1 MNYYVLQHSASSL
14 KPRLKFWKYNPTTKT
29 VYFTATT
36 KDGDRQYPI
45 GISKLQD
52 MSPGSI
58 RQALG
63 NSLAKFG
70 VVHDDQLVKAVNEV
84 LSMSHSEDYLEHH
97 GVLGQRW
104 GVRRYQN
111 KDGSLTSAGKK
122 HVNQRSRTAGKAD
135 ESGYSR
141 GEAAGGGVAN
151 DKTVS
156 GYRISGKDEDGVYV
170 EIKTADGKR
179 HSIRVPWG
187 AISDDNF
194 VTAFKEEMN
203 ENGIDISDSA
213 IKDLYESI
221 KGAQS
226 NSNFSPQD
234 FTSSTKPTNPRAGK
248 HVIKHSEDVDIIDVN
263 DEVLEHS
270 RSDAMP
276 NRFFFSHLS
285 NPSVTNGKIE
295 FNIAFNYGVHK
306 HKGGGQVVYTPNV
319 YFIYDTENRP
329 TREQLAKEI
338 KPAIFK
344 MALSYATAVSKEEV
358 DKAIDAAYAWVRKAP
373 SSNTP
378 ISPYRPYAK
387 IKEKMYNSSVS
398 HALFTEV
405 YDMDDYL
412 EHHGILGMKWGVRR
426 YQNKD
431 GSLTAAGAKRYGV
444 NGDRKGTQNRL
455 NDLDK
460 AIARNKRHA
469 DDLAEDEKRLTKK
482 IDKYANSNS
491 SNADAK
497 KDEHERKLDEVR
509 AKKAEYEKN
518 METGKKEIESL
529 LKEAVDNGYTV
540 QRIETMRSTVEGG
553 DIVASM
559 LATGVGIAI
568 PALLGIPFGVISVP
582 AAAEKGTKYKVK
594 ETKEGEE
601 AKIVDKKS
609 RYLTTGVPRSISQA
623 TNDGLKERE
632 ERLSRQDKKMDKLYN
647 QVSRTVERNLPQTM
661 STQLKVN
668 EAQRVT
674 GAYPTIAMVP
684 AGTLPESTR
693 ITGKEEEELWKEL
706 AKYYSQQGNRK

>member
-70 VVHDDQLVKAVNEV
+70 VVHDDQLIKAVNEV

-187 AISDDNF
+187 AISDDDF

-248 HVIKHSEDVDIIDVN
+248 HVIKHSEEMEIIDVS
-263 DEVLEHS
+263 DEVLKHS
-270 RSDAMP
+270 RSDAMQ
-276 NRFFFSHLS
+276 NRFYFLHLS
-285 NPSVTNGKIE
+285 NPSVTNGRIE
-295 FNIAFNYGVHK
+295 FNLAFNYGNHK
-306 HKGGGQVVYTPNV
+306 FKGATGQVVYTPNV
-319 YFIYDTENRP
+319 YFVYDTENRP

-373 SSNTP
+373 SSDTP
-378 ISPYRPYAK
+378 ITPYRPYAK

-412 EHHGILGMKWGVRR
+412 EHHGVLGMKWGVRR
-426 YQNKD
+426 YQNED
-431 GSLTAAGAKRYGV
+431 GSLTNAGRVHY
-444 NGDRKGTQNRL
+444 NR
-455 NDLDK
+455 NDHK
-460 AIARNKRHA
+460 Y
-469 DDLAEDEKRLTKK
+469 KRLRENLSKT
-482 IDKYANSNS
+482 DN
-491 SNADAK
+491 
-497 KDEHERKLDEVR
+497 
-509 AKKAEYEKN
+509 EYEKKTLTTKAQVN
-518 METGKKEIESL
+518 NITRTVNRNVLTSITGGLSAGAGA
-529 LKEAVDNGYTV
+529 AVAAALDAAIGV
-540 QRIETMRSTVEGG
+540 SMDVLIGAVAAPLA
-553 DIVASM
+553 VASVIN
-559 LATGVGIAI
+559 TG
-568 PALLGIPFGVISVP
+568 
-582 AAAEKGTKYKVK
+582 
-594 ETKEGEE
+594 
-601 AKIVDKKS
+601 
-609 RYLTTGVPRSISQA
+609 RSIYA
-623 TNDGLKERE
+623 
-632 ERLSRQDKKMDKLYN
+632 LYN
-647 QVSRTVERNLPQTM
+647 SV
-661 STQLKVN
+661 
-668 EAQRVT
+668 
-674 GAYPTIAMVP
+674 
-684 AGTLPESTR
+684 R
-693 ITGKEEEELWKEL
+693 IGQIEDELNKN
-706 AKYYSQQGNRK
+706 K